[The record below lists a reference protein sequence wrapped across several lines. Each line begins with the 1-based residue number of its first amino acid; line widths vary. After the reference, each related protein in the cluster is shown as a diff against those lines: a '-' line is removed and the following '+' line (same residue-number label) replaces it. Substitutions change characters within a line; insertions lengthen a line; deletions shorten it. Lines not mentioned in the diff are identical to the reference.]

1 MKSVMQIPKS
11 KSILTLSI
19 LTLLSLAGCGS
30 ESPDLQ
36 AQPIVAA
43 SGAQSGGKAE
53 EIKEPK
59 VDILFV
65 VDNSGSMKDYQDKM
79 AKNVELFADE
89 FFDNARINYRIGVVP
104 VWDSDYLNDK
114 TVYRSGPRIMN
125 PYAELV
131 QLKGVPDDGQKHLYI
146 TRETPNAKEVLK
158 QTVVLGT
165 QWGPEAEQSFS
176 PVLGVI
182 DPTINAEKND
192 NFYESDAYLAVIFL
206 TDADDV
212 SINLSGED
220 FYEQLKAAKGGDGS
234 KILIATA
241 IPRTC
246 KSQDL
251 PGPVKAFP
259 DLINASGALVADLCS
274 NTFGAKLATF
284 GRYLA
289 QRMSQRRVH
298 LNFEPD
304 ISTLKVT
311 HFPPG
316 TPKEVRDAAG
326 KENVITS
333 QDYKYDPINRNV
345 ILLDPK
351 YAMPANHVIY
361 VDADIISEAKRK
373 NGRTKEI

>member
-1 MKSVMQIPKS
+1 MKSMMQIRLS
-11 KSILTLSI
+11 LSILALLTLS
-19 LTLLSLAGCGS
+19 GCGS

-36 AQPIVAA
+36 AQPIATT
-43 SGAQSGGKAE
+43 SGTQSGGKAE
-53 EIKEPK
+53 EVIEPK

-79 AKNVELFADE
+79 AKNVELFANE

-104 VWDSDYLNDK
+104 IWDSDYLNDK

-131 QLKGVPDDGQKHLYI
+131 QLKGLPENEQRRLYI
-146 TRETPNAKEVLK
+146 TRETPNPKEVLK

-182 DPTINAEKND
+182 DPKINAEKND
-192 NFYESDAYLAVIFL
+192 NFYQSDAYLAVIFL

-212 SINLSGED
+212 SLNLSGED
-220 FYEQLKAAKGGDGS
+220 FYEQLKAAKDGDGS

-274 NTFGAKLATF
+274 NTFGSQLARF
-284 GRYLA
+284 GRFLA
-289 QRMSQRRVH
+289 QRMAQRKVH
-298 LNFEPD
+298 LGFEPD
-304 ISTLKVT
+304 IATLRVT
-311 HFPPG
+311 HAPPG
-316 TPKEVRDAAG
+316 TPYEQRAH
-326 KENVITS
+326 NVIS
-333 QDYKYDPINRNV
+333 PNDYKYDPSNNNV

-351 YAMPANHVIY
+351 YPMPADHVIY
-361 VDADIISEAKRK
+361 VDADIISDAKKR
-373 NGRTKEI
+373 NGRTKPI